1 MIFRFVYQGVVLER
15 GCALSH
21 HHLCVALRKGGTARD
36 IVPKMHVFQNYLGS
50 RLADLHLVLPNE
62 VPQLCC

>member
-1 MIFRFVYQGVVLER
+1 MAQSF
-15 GCALSH
+15 ATH
-21 HHLCVALRKGGTARD
+21 HSMTNHGGIILANQ
-36 IVPKMHVFQNYLGS
+36 MHVSQMGNLFGS

>member
-1 MIFRFVYQGVVLER
+1 M
-15 GCALSH
+15 
-21 HHLCVALRKGGTARD
+21 
-36 IVPKMHVFQNYLGS
+36 VFKLFGEITTSSKTTSYSMPYLQGS

>member
-1 MIFRFVYQGVVLER
+1 MPSSGKAAART
-15 GCALSH
+15 ALPQPPKTSQ
-21 HHLCVALRKGGTARD
+21 K
-36 IVPKMHVFQNYLGS
+36 VPKSSAKYLGS

>member
-1 MIFRFVYQGVVLER
+1 MGYHRRILVETQMP
-15 GCALSH
+15 CI
-21 HHLCVALRKGGTARD
+21 K
-36 IVPKMHVFQNYLGS
+36 LGS